1 MNDLPR
7 ATAPDLSGFGSMN
20 CPQSHTCSVIELS
33 LSKDATIPSHTRLA
47 QRRSGSSMKVALTS
61 EASEAMMGADDIPT
75 RLAALLGRET
85 VQIRKTDETPPRIS
99 VIDVAVAVT
108 GKNAK
113 KAAQDVGFVQERHPD
128 VTQILGHVK
137 FPDSKG
143 RKGQRDTPVAD
154 VQGIVPTLDS
164 AA

>member
-1 MNDLPR
+1 
-7 ATAPDLSGFGSMN
+7 
-20 CPQSHTCSVIELS
+20 
-33 LSKDATIPSHTRLA
+33 
-47 QRRSGSSMKVALTS
+47 MKVALTS
-61 EASEAMMGADDIPT
+61 EASEAMAGADDIPT

-85 VQIRKTDETPPRIS
+85 VQLRKTDETPPRIS
-99 VIDVAVAVT
+99 VLEVGGAVT

-164 AA
+164 AT